1 MYNNIRN
8 RHKTVST
15 YLGLFTFTC
24 DLKYP
29 FQNIVFNFL
38 IDQAKQ
44 SPILTLTVGLSV
56 GNDQTY

>member
-15 YLGLFTFTC
+15 YLFTFTC

-29 FQNIVFNFL
+29 FQSIEFYFL

-56 GNDQTY
+56 GNDQTH